1 MLTNES
7 AKYFVRDCYFRNY
20 ESSDAQVR
28 TLWINILVNDHLRIT
43 SVILP
48 HVLFIESL
56 RSIVDFHSVLIIVD
70 SIKMDGAELYDEF
83 GNYIGPELESEHSDS
98 EEDYEQDQQNV
109 GAGDVIEFGGQV
121 EDDDEDDQEEEM
133 QVVLHEDK
141 KYYPSALEVYGPG
154 VETIVQEED
163 AQLLSEPIVAPVKDK
178 KFSYYQK
185 ELPRTTYD
193 LE

>member
-1 MLTNES
+1 
-7 AKYFVRDCYFRNY
+7 
-20 ESSDAQVR
+20 
-28 TLWINILVNDHLRIT
+28 
-43 SVILP
+43 
-48 HVLFIESL
+48 
-56 RSIVDFHSVLIIVD
+56 
-70 SIKMDGAELYDEF
+70 MDGAELYDEF
-83 GNYIGPELESEHSDS
+83 GNYIGPELESEHSES
-98 EEDYEQDQQNV
+98 EDEYDQDQQNV
-109 GAGDVIEFGGQV
+109 GAGDVIEFRDGQIAE
-121 EDDDEDDQEEEM
+121 EDDDDDQEEDM

>member
-1 MLTNES
+1 
-7 AKYFVRDCYFRNY
+7 
-20 ESSDAQVR
+20 
-28 TLWINILVNDHLRIT
+28 
-43 SVILP
+43 
-48 HVLFIESL
+48 
-56 RSIVDFHSVLIIVD
+56 
-70 SIKMDGAELYDEF
+70 MDGAELYDEF
-83 GNYIGPELESEHSDS
+83 GNYIGPDLESEHSDS
-98 EEDYEQDQQNV
+98 EEEYQQDQQNV
-109 GAGDVIEFGGQV
+109 GAGDVAEFRNGQV
-121 EDDDEDDQEEEM
+121 DEDDEDDQEEEM